1 MAKNPSLT
9 KIIST
14 YLMSFL
20 NILLFTLLFPSLI
33 DIALSY
39 QLMLTFVSVI
49 YYFHSIF
56 HQSFLLTFN
65 LETKN
70 LQLIFLAFI

>member
-20 NILLFTLLFPSLI
+20 NIQLSLLLFPSLI

-56 HQSFLLTFN
+56 HQFALLTFN
-65 LETKN
+65 LGIKS
-70 LQLIFLAFI
+70 LQLIFSAFI